1 MPNSYCANCI
11 ILASHFLI
19 DTIYIYSN
27 SAVLIKWK
35 KRIFHMH
42 ILIMTMGLSVV
53 TTEWPTNKVAIVTEN
68 AIPAKILIY
77 LILSETLFVLTEFY
91 VAT

>member
-1 MPNSYCANCI
+1 
-11 ILASHFLI
+11 
-19 DTIYIYSN
+19 
-27 SAVLIKWK
+27 
-35 KRIFHMH
+35 MH